1 MLSHIHNKRIVRTLL
16 LAVAMMA
23 LVLGSAR
30 LSADTATLNFKNA
43 DISVVIET
51 VANITGKNFVIDPA
65 VKGKIT
71 IISSHPM
78 EADEI
83 YEVFLAVLAVHGFAA
98 VPSGNVIQ
106 IVPQANA
113 KQGSI
118 ETVTG
123 RRAPSGNEIITRV
136 IQVNNVPAVQLVPI
150 LRPLLPQYAH
160 MAAYQP
166 TNTLI
171 IADIASNVARMEK
184 IIRAIDVP
192 SGAEVEIVRLENA
205 GAAEVVRI
213 LSAMEKPVPG
223 AATPASSNNMVAD
236 DRTNSILLSGDRP
249 WRIRMRALIA
259 HLDMPVEGET
269 GNTHVV
275 YLRYSKAK
283 NLAKVLQDIGEA
295 ENKINNKSG
304 APAAAGSSASDFA
317 IQADED
323 TNALVITAS
332 PERFRSLLSV
342 IRKLDVPRAQVMVE
356 AIIAEVSSDQ
366 TEELGVQ
373 WVVDGTA
380 AGVAG
385 GTNFSVGT
393 GIVPLGTSIGA
404 GTPAVGDGLTLGIG
418 GITGGGNDIVGLLRA
433 LEGNAGVNILSTPSL
448 VTLDNEAAEII
459 VGENRPFVSGSYTST
474 GGGSTPT
481 NPFQTVERQDVGLSL
496 RVTPQI
502 NEGNAIKL
510 EIEQE
515 VSNVISGTEGD
526 SYGPSTTKRS
536 IKTVVMVE
544 DGRMLV
550 LGGLIDDQVQEAE
563 QMVPGLGDIPGLG
576 FLFKYKKTT
585 KVKRNLMI
593 FLRPTIMRDSQS
605 STIVSSEKYN
615 YMRLQQMQAQ
625 EAMTNMV
632 NGGGDTPVLPSMDDN
647 SMVLP
652 KTYEEYMQEQQ
663 QQGQEP
669 NPEADS
675 Q

>member
-1 MLSHIHNKRIVRTLL
+1 MFRLYQQRLYQMVLVVAVMLVAV
-16 LAVAMMA
+16 LA
-23 LVLGSAR
+23 SAR
-30 LSADTATLNFKNA
+30 LYADTATLNFKNA
-43 DISVVIET
+43 DIHVVIET

-71 IISSHPM
+71 VVSSHAM
-78 EADEI
+78 DSEEI
-83 YEVFLAVLAVHGFAA
+83 YEVFLAVLSVHGYAA

-106 IVPQANA
+106 IVPSANA

-118 ETVTG
+118 STVTG
-123 RRAPSGNEIITRV
+123 RRTPTGNQIITRV
-136 IQVNNVPAVQLVPI
+136 IQINNVPAVQLVPI

-160 MAAYQP
+160 LAAYQP

-171 IADIASNVARMEK
+171 IADTAANVNRIEK
-184 IIRAIDVP
+184 ILRAIDQP
-192 SGAEVEIVRLENA
+192 SGADIEIVRLENA
-205 GAAEVVRI
+205 GAGEVVRI
-213 LSAMEKPVPG
+213 LLAMEKPVPG
-223 AATPASSNNMVAD
+223 AAAQSQANNMIAD

-259 HLDMPVEGET
+259 HLDIPTEGAG
-269 GNTHVV
+269 GNTHVI

-295 ENKINNKSG
+295 ENKIKNKAATPSG
-304 APAAAGSSASDFA
+304 GNLDFA
-317 IQADED
+317 IQADEE

-332 PERFRSLLSV
+332 PERYRSLLSV

-356 AIIAEVSSDQ
+356 AIIAEVSSDSTQ
-366 TEELGVQ
+366 ELGVQ
-373 WVVDGTA
+373 WLVDGSA

-418 GITGGGNDIVGLLRA
+418 AITGGGNDIVGLLRA
-433 LEGNAGVNILSTPSL
+433 LQGNSGVNILSTPSL
-448 VTLDNEAAEII
+448 VTLDNEEAEIV
-459 VGENRPFVSGSYTST
+459 VGENRPFVSGSYTDAS
-474 GGGSTPT
+474 GSST
-481 NPFQTVERQDVGLSL
+481 NPFQTVERQDVGLTL
-496 RVTPQI
+496 KVTPQI

-515 VSNVISGTEGD
+515 VSNVITGTEGD

-544 DGRMLV
+544 DGRLLV
-550 LGGLIDDQVQEAE
+550 LGGLIDDQVQESE
-563 QMVPGLGDIPGLG
+563 QMVPVLGEIPGLG

-593 FLRPTIMRDSQS
+593 FLRPSILRDVQH
-605 STIVSSEKYN
+605 STIISSEKYN
-615 YMRLQQMQAQ
+615 YMRLQQMQAEESIRQ
-625 EAMTNMV
+625 MSS
-632 NGGGDTPVLPSMDDN
+632 GGGDTPVMPSLDAPG
-647 SMVLP
+647 MVLP
-652 KTYEEYMQEQQ
+652 KSYDEHMKEQQ
-663 QQGQEP
+663 QKDELEQQKQQGNKLE
-669 NPEADS
+669 
-675 Q
+675 

>member
-1 MLSHIHNKRIVRTLL
+1 MFTHYQKRLQQL
-16 LAVAMMA
+16 G
-23 LVLGSAR
+23 LVLTVILVALLGSTR
-30 LSADTATLNFKNA
+30 LYADTATLNFKNA
-43 DISVVIET
+43 DIHVVIET

-71 IISSHPM
+71 VISSHSM
-78 EADEI
+78 DADEI
-83 YEVFLAVLAVHGFAA
+83 YQVFLAVLSVHGYAA

-106 IVPQANA
+106 IVPSANA

-118 ETVTG
+118 STVTG
-123 RRAPSGNEIITRV
+123 RRTPSGNQIITRV
-136 IQVNNVPAVQLVPI
+136 IQINNVPAVQLVPI

-160 MAAYQP
+160 LAAYQP

-171 IADIASNVARMEK
+171 IADTAANVARIEK
-184 IIRAIDVP
+184 ILRAIDQP
-192 SGAEVEIVRLENA
+192 SGADIEVVRLENA
-205 GAAEVVRI
+205 GAGEVVRI
-213 LSAMEKPVPG
+213 LLAMEKPVPG
-223 AATPASSNNMVAD
+223 AAAQARANTMIAD

-259 HLDMPVEGET
+259 HLDIPTEGSG

-295 ENKINNKSG
+295 ENKIKNKG
-304 APAAAGSSASDFA
+304 QAAAGGSSLDFV
-317 IQADED
+317 IQADEE

-332 PERFRSLLSV
+332 PERYRSLLSV

-356 AIIAEVSSDQ
+356 AIIAEVSSDS

-373 WVVDGTA
+373 WAVDGSA
-380 AGVAG
+380 SGYAG
-385 GTNFSVGT
+385 GTNFSAGT
-393 GIVPLGTSIGA
+393 GIVPLASGTVV
-404 GTPAVGDGLTLGIG
+404 PDGLTLGIG
-418 GITGGGNDIVGLLRA
+418 GVTGGGNDIVGVLQA
-433 LEGNAGVNILSTPSL
+433 LQGNSGVNILSTPSL
-448 VTLDNEAAEII
+448 VTLDNEEAEIV

-481 NPFQTVERQDVGLSL
+481 NPFQTVERQDVGLTL
-496 RVTPQI
+496 KVTPQI

-544 DGRMLV
+544 DGRLLV
-550 LGGLIDDQVQEAE
+550 LGGLIDDQVQDAE
-563 QMVPGLGDIPGLG
+563 QKVPGLGSIPILG
-576 FLFKYKKTT
+576 WLFKYKKTT

-593 FLRPTIMRDSQS
+593 FLRPSILRDTQH
-605 STIVSSEKYN
+605 STVISSEKYN

-625 EAMTNMV
+625 ESMNKMR
-632 NGGGDTPVLPSMDDN
+632 NNKDTPVMPSLDDK

-652 KTYEEYMQEQQ
+652 KPYEEHKKEQEQQ
-663 QQGQEP
+663 QDNNNKVE
-669 NPEADS
+669 
-675 Q
+675 